1 MKGKSI
7 AIKRINKDIKEIKK
21 SPIEGIGIVSLSD
34 DIMNYIVNIKLLQGP
49 YTNYCIQLLLTFP
62 DEYPT
67 KPPKILIF
75 PNQALDGQYHHHI
88 FPDYKMDENG
98 KHFKKFC
105 FDLLDNDFMNTNEEN
120 TGWNSSYD
128 ISSLLLQVQNFLCDP
143 DMHGHIPNKE
153 KIEQLMDSMNN
164 YQRSFK
170 IINDKGEEEIITHT
184 WNNPYPEMF
193 FKKDNES
200 DINQNKIEEQKDK
213 DFLRIQQIKENL
225 TCFMLKSNY
234 IDEPDI
240 LLGYPIIQ
248 DKVSKNKI
256 ELYPIPELLTY
267 EGFIQQIGKQDIKLD
282 YYFDIKFKSANNQ
295 FYNYWVPIYIDEK
308 HYKKNKDAILNSF
321 SIIKYGAEGLKKY
334 DFKPEYIFEV
344 LPIILNKMIIGI
356 FNGKSTISS
365 AFIRCYFHY
374 VLLFKK
380 LCLEFEDDYRKYV
393 NHILNLVRKNNY
405 EVNKQIMP
413 DIGNFLM
420 LLFFS
425 NRDTH
430 TEKMKKMWYAIFEE
444 SSCRRQNWIFHG
456 DEFKAQAR
464 KLILKFQKPLI
475 DDVCIKRFE
484 LDENY
489 EMIHKD
495 LFITD
500 LKNADLFDNI
510 VDIIKGD
517 ENINLLLKRK
527 YYSGYVDSFN
537 YVDITDYLIKI
548 KPSFIKQEI
557 ESDFKLLYHECTKDT
572 QTKINGVLRKLMFSY
587 YFDPKENEGLKK
599 YEEETEKRNELYDS
613 YKVNELLKDERI
625 ENMDEIL
632 KFIFDNQKG
641 NKLFIITFL
650 TAKKIEDGEFMKE
663 LEKNYGV
670 YLDVDVFIKEMNQ
683 KLNEITSLH
692 QMYEYI
698 GSEFGKDKT
707 DLEII
712 IESYEKAKKKG
723 YVGPV
728 NNPIFK
734 YNNRGDN
741 NDIGGNRGRVGRGR
755 GARGGGRI
763 GRGGHVDNWRRR
775 P

>member
-7 AIKRINKDIKEIKK
+7 AIKRINKDIKEITK
-21 SPIEGIGIVSLSD
+21 SPIEGIGIVSLFD
-34 DIMNYIVNIKLLQGP
+34 DVMNYIVNIKLLQGP

-67 KPPKILIF
+67 KPPKILIY

-88 FPDYKMDENG
+88 FPDNKMDENG

-153 KIEQLMDSMNN
+153 KIKQLMDSMNN

-184 WNNPYPEMF
+184 WDNPYPEKF
-193 FKKDNES
+193 FKKENES

-213 DFLRIQQIKENL
+213 DFIRIQQIKENL

-295 FYNYWVPIYIDEK
+295 FYNYWVPIYIDEN

-405 EVNKQIMP
+405 EVNKQIIP

-599 YEEETEKRNELYDS
+599 YEEDTEKRNELYDS

-741 NDIGGNRGRVGRGR
+741 NDIGGNRGRGGRGR